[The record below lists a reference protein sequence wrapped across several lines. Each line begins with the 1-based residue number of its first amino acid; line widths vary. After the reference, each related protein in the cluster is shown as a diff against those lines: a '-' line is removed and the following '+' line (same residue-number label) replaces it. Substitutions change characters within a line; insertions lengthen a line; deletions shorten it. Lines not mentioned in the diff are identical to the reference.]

1 VPELP
6 ARLRLIS
13 QNCAG
18 LAGRG
23 IMSLAV
29 AEYLRHLATRCSRMS
44 RDCTDRVVSKEL
56 VQISVELV
64 EKAQDLEAEFKIEG
78 SPDRKDMYEV
88 IAIADDDDAA

>member
-1 VPELP
+1 
-6 ARLRLIS
+6 
-13 QNCAG
+13 
-18 LAGRG
+18 
-23 IMSLAV
+23 MSLAV

>member
-1 VPELP
+1 
-6 ARLRLIS
+6 
-13 QNCAG
+13 
-18 LAGRG
+18 
-23 IMSLAV
+23 
-29 AEYLRHLATRCSRMS
+29 MS